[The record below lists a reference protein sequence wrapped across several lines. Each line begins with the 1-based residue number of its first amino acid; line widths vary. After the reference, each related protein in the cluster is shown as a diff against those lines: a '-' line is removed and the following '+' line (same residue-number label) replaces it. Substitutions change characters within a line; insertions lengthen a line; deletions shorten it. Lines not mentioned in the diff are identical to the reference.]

1 MSDMSDTMCVNR
13 WKIVS
18 PLCMS
23 PETTEQASCRTL
35 FNVLV
40 RVPTDQRLEAAAAA
54 LEVVEEHLGTNCA
67 LYRTVHTMYVV
78 CLIHQRIRQG
88 SQQKVD

>member
-1 MSDMSDTMCVNR
+1 MSDTICVNR

-18 PLCMS
+18 PLFMA
-23 PETTEQASCRTL
+23 PETTEQAACRTL

-54 LEVVEEHLGTNCA
+54 LEIVEEHLGTKSC
-67 LYRTVHTMYVV
+67 LHRTVHELYVV
-78 CLIHQRIRQG
+78 CLVHQRIRQG
-88 SQQKVD
+88 SQRKVD